1 MLYKYQAPPTQQ
13 FCITS
18 QKTTVLFYTTVKAS
32 GLTYK
37 EMTVDVYAAT
47 EFMEQA
53 LLAVGELQQ
62 GVQNVKDASARL
74 AHHFCEDPEKFQLEE
89 CFKMFSDFFR
99 RTDEV
104 HKVRK

>member
-1 MLYKYQAPPTQQ
+1 
-13 FCITS
+13 
-18 QKTTVLFYTTVKAS
+18 
-32 GLTYK
+32 
-37 EMTVDVYAAT
+37 MTVDVYAAT